1 MSFHPQTPQSP
12 SQFSPATS
20 SDPSLG
26 SSGSVAAAGTGT
38 TTLPTPAHS
47 VNGSSQLDSMMLD
60 DSPHKRKRPL
70 EDVGDDRE
78 LKKAHVDDYKL
89 AIEDLHRDVGHK
101 YLLLQ
106 SRKTPSA
113 ALVSLLR
120 PWKTGSRQSLGPH
133 PESFPRTSEDLY
145 EMYDLVDLATEVARE
160 KPNGEKNALRK
171 TYKGHIKRLGVT
183 GHFDVAKKNDDAP
196 SDFLSMLQ
204 VPDHEWN
211 VHQVKGRSLMDG
223 LSDVTKSTLGR
234 AMTLAKGQ
242 VPKSFWDSSVLGDI
256 GPSNGDSSKAPSAKP
271 TAPNT
276 PLISMSG
283 AAAMSRPKSQ
293 LLPGQNAA
301 RPQRSIKKRSYGDS
315 SYEGY
320 GEGFPDDDTG
330 LETGYST
337 GEGEGGQKR
346 RKKASQISNYD
357 AASKF

>member
-1 MSFHPQTPQSP
+1 MMSFHPQTPQSP

-26 SSGSVAAAGTGT
+26 LSGSVAAAGSGT

-47 VNGSSQLDSMMLD
+47 VNGSSSQLDSFIMLD

-70 EDVGDDRE
+70 EDVGDDDRE
-78 LKKAHVDDYKL
+78 PKKAHVEDGKL
-89 AIEDLHRDVGHK
+89 ALEDLHLDVGPK

-106 SRKTPSA
+106 S
-113 ALVSLLR
+113 
-120 PWKTGSRQSLGPH
+120 PH
-133 PESFPRTSEDLY
+133 PESLPRTSEDLY
-145 EMYDLVDLATEVARE
+145 EMFDLTGLAAEVARE

-171 TYKGHIKRLGVT
+171 TYKGHIKRLGVA
-183 GHFDVAKKNDDAP
+183 GHFDVQKKKEDSP
-196 SDFLSMLQ
+196 SDFLAMLQ

-211 VHQVKGRSLMDG
+211 VHQVKGRALMDG
-223 LSDVTKSTLGR
+223 LSEMTKSSLGR
-234 AMTLAKGQ
+234 ALTMAKG
-242 VPKSFWDSSVLGDI
+242 PIAKSVWDTSVLGDI
-256 GPSNGDSSKAPSAKP
+256 GSNGDSSKAPSAKP

-276 PLISMSG
+276 PLISMPG
-283 AAAMSRPKSQ
+283 AAMSRPKAQ
-293 LLPGQNAA
+293 LLSGQSPA

-346 RKKASQISNYD
+346 RKKSSGTTPPYPSAMRQSSYGPGMVGV
-357 AASKF
+357 